1 MPSASQFEGPVMIST
16 TVAKTPSRASG
27 KNGGAPRDDIP
38 PAIDVGTLE
47 RDLRAAVSGEVRFD
61 AGSKAVYS
69 TDASNYRQVPIGV
82 VVPKTKQ
89 DVVNAVKVAHRHG
102 VPILARGGG
111 TSLAGE
117 CCNAAL
123 VIDFSKYLSRV
134 LEIDP
139 ENRTARVEPGCILD
153 SLRTEAN
160 KHGLTFGPDP
170 ATHDHNTLGGM
181 IGNDSGGMHTLMNGI
196 TFNNVRSLEILTYDG
211 VTLQVGPTSED
222 ALRATIRAGGREGEI
237 YRKLSDLRDKY
248 EVLIKERFPK
258 IPRRVSGY
266 ENLDQLFAEKGCN
279 VARALVGTEGTCV
292 IVLEAA
298 LELIPN
304 PRARIIAVMGFPDI
318 FIAADTIPRVLE
330 FKPIGLEGMD
340 KTLVKRMRLKHLHEE
355 DLDVLPKGDGWL
367 IVEFGGNS
375 ADDAAASAKKLVD
388 SFAHMDG
395 VDARVIQDKTSQARL
410 WNVRDSALGAES
422 YVPNHP
428 DTWPG
433 WEDSAVPRENLG
445 RYLRD
450 LNALFH
456 KYGYDPCLYGHFGDG
471 LVHCTVDFDLYD
483 APGVAT
489 WRRFLNEAADLVVS
503 YGGSLSGEHGDGQA
517 RGELL
522 VKMYGAELVNA
533 FREFKAIWDPL
544 GRMNPGKVVDPY
556 PITSNLRVGPSYHP
570 PKLETHFSFP
580 LEGNF
585 ARAAQRCVG
594 VGKCRRHDSGNEVMC
609 PSYLATHEEK
619 HSTRGR
625 SRLLFEMLHGG
636 AIEDC
641 WKSEAVEEALDL
653 CLACKGCKS
662 DCPVNVDMATYKS
675 EFRSH
680 YFEGRFRPRV
690 AYGMGRI
697 HELARIASKA
707 PWLFNALARTPGL
720 SALAKSIGGI
730 AQQRTIPPFAQRSF
744 VSWFRKRRGPA
755 EEGRPRVML
764 WPDTFNNYFRPR
776 TAIAA
781 TLALEEAGYH
791 VVIPS
796 KPLCCGR
803 PLYDW
808 GWLDDAKALWRD
820 TMSTLQADIEAGT
833 PLIGLEPACTSAFRD
848 ELPQLFPGDKQAE
861 ALSKQTA
868 FFSDFLAQDGVPLL
882 ASAPKSKAL
891 VQMHCHQ
898 HAVIKDKGERK
909 LLDKLG
915 VSYRVLE
922 SGCCGMAGSFGF
934 EADKYALSQQIGE
947 RVLLPAVRHAENNTL
962 ILSNGFSCRE
972 QIEQGTGRATLHIA
986 ELTARALGL
995 EV

>member
-1 MPSASQFEGPVMIST
+1 MSGTIEKPGMRDSRDAIS
-16 TVAKTPSRASG
+16 V
-27 KNGGAPRDDIP
+27 
-38 PAIDVGTLE
+38 AIDIAALE
-47 RDLRAAVSGEVRFD
+47 ADLRSVVKGEVRFD
-61 AGSKAVYS
+61 VGTKAVYS
-69 TDASNYRQVPIGV
+69 TDASNYRQIPIGV
-82 VVPKTKQ
+82 VVPKTKD
-89 DVVNAVKVAHRHG
+89 DVIAAVKVAHRHG

-117 CCNAAL
+117 CCNVAL
-123 VIDFSKYLSRV
+123 VIDFSKYLTRV

-139 ENRTARVEPGCILD
+139 EKRLARVEPGCILD
-153 SLRTEAN
+153 SLRDEAK
-160 KHGLTFGPDP
+160 KHGLIFGPDP

-196 TFNNVRSLEILTYDG
+196 TVNNVRSLEILTYDG
-211 VTLQVGPTSED
+211 VVLNVGPTPED
-222 ALRATIRAGGREGEI
+222 ELRAVIRTGGRKGEI
-237 YRKLSDLRDKY
+237 YRKVLDLRDRY
-248 EVLIKERFPK
+248 QALIEERFPK

-266 ENLDQLFAEKGCN
+266 ENLDQLFAGNGCN
-279 VARALVGTEGTCV
+279 IARALVGTEGTCAL
-292 IVLEAA
+292 VLEAT
-298 LELIPN
+298 LDLIPN
-304 PRARIIAVMGFPDI
+304 PKARVIAVRGFPDI
-318 FIAADTIPRVLE
+318 FVAADRIMEVLE
-330 FKPIGLEGMD
+330 IKPIGLEGMD
-340 KTLVKRMRLKHLHEE
+340 KVLVERIKLKHLHEE
-355 DLDVLPKGDGWL
+355 DLSVLPKGTGWL
-367 IVEFGGNS
+367 ICEFGGDS
-375 ADDAAASAKKLVD
+375 PEDARNKAAKLID
-388 SFAHMDG
+388 AFNGRDG
-395 VDARVIQDKTSQARL
+395 VEARLIDDTDSQKRL

-433 WEDSAVPRENLG
+433 WEDSAVPREKLG
-445 RYLRD
+445 GYLRD

-483 APGVAT
+483 APGVAI
-489 WRRFLNEAADLVVS
+489 WRQFLNDAADLVVS

-522 VKMYGAELVNA
+522 VKMYGPELVNA

-556 PITSNLRVGPSYHP
+556 PITSDLRVGPSYHP
-570 PKLETHFSFP
+570 PELRTHFSFP

-609 PSYLATHEEK
+609 PSYMATHEEK

-636 AIEDC
+636 AIEDR

-662 DCPVNVDMATYKS
+662 DCPVNVDMATYKA

-697 HELARIASKA
+697 HDVARYASHA
-707 PWLFNALARTPGL
+707 PWLFNMLARAPGL
-720 SALAKSIGGI
+720 STLAKAVGGI
-730 AQQRTIPPFAQRSF
+730 AQERTIPPFANRTF
-744 VSWFRKRRGPA
+744 TSWFRNRGATPND
-755 EEGRPRVML
+755 GGPRVML

-781 TLALEEAGYH
+781 TLSLEAAGYH
-791 VVIPS
+791 VVIPN

-820 TMSTLQADIEAGT
+820 TMATLKVEIDAGT
-833 PLIGLEPACTSAFRD
+833 PLIGLEPACTSAFKD
-848 ELPQLFPGDKQAE
+848 ELPQLFAGDSQAE

-868 FFSDFLAQDGVPLL
+868 FFSDFLAQDGVPLM
-882 ASAPKSKAL
+882 ATPPRNKAL
-891 VQMHCHQ
+891 VQIHCHQ
-898 HAVIKDKGERK
+898 HAIIKDKGERK

-915 VSYRVLE
+915 VSYQVLE
-922 SGCCGMAGSFGF
+922 AGCCGMAGSFGF
-934 EADKYALSQQIGE
+934 EADKYKLSQQIGE
-947 RVLLPAVRHAENNTL
+947 RVLLPAVRKADKQTA

-972 QIEQGTGRATLHIA
+972 QIEQGTGRTTLHIA
-986 ELTARALGL
+986 ELTARSLNL